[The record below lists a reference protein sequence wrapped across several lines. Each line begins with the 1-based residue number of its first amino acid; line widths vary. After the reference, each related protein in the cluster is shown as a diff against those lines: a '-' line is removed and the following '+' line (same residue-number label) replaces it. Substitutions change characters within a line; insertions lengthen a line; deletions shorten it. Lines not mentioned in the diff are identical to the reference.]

1 MALIRSA
8 RATGVVVAR
17 SASIRHLPTSL
28 ATMRFNSNSNSNSNS
43 ASTLAPP
50 SITPV
55 RPSILPVLIAGA
67 GLGGLALA
75 NSLSRSQIPYLVLE
89 RDSDLHGRAQGYR
102 IALDGGGRG
111 NKGGA
116 DGLRAVLGGEKFEL
130 FEKTCGEECGASGR
144 VDAKSGRL
152 EAKGIWGMIGT
163 GGFGLVWALLRR
175 VVGRK
180 WDGGRGI
187 WRLFSPGR
195 KPSSNNTRC

>member
-1 MALIRSA
+1 MTLARSA
-8 RATGVVVAR
+8 QTSGVVVAR
-17 SASIRHLPTSL
+17 SASLGRLPTPL
-28 ATMRFNSNSNSNSNS
+28 ATMRFNSNSNS
-43 ASTLAPP
+43 ALTLVPP
-50 SITPV
+50 SITPA
-55 RPSILPVLIAGA
+55 RSPNPILPVLIAGA

-75 NSLSRSQIPYLVLE
+75 NSLSRARIPYLVLE

-116 DGLRAVLGGEKFEL
+116 DGLRAVLTGENFEV

>member
-144 VDAKSGRL
+144 VDAKSGKL
-152 EAKGIWGMIGT
+152 EAKG
-163 GGFGLVWALLRR
+163 VS
-175 VVGRK
+175 
-180 WDGGRGI
+180 WDGRG
-187 WRLFSPGR
+187 WVSLGFTMLTRRFDATDARYVQLPLFLL
-195 KPSSNNTRC
+195 T

>member
-1 MALIRSA
+1 MVLVRSVQV
-8 RATGVVVAR
+8 TGVVVAGKASFRHLTKPLATVR
-17 SASIRHLPTSL
+17 SAST
-28 ATMRFNSNSNSNSNS
+28 
-43 ASTLAPP
+43 STLAPP
-50 SITPV
+50 SLSTTTISASTSP
-55 RPSILPVLIAGA
+55 PILPVLIAGA

-75 NSLSRSQIPYLVLE
+75 NSLSRARIPYLVLE

-116 DGLRAVLGGEKFEL
+116 DGLRAVLTGKKFEV

-144 VDAKSGRL
+144 VDGKSGRL